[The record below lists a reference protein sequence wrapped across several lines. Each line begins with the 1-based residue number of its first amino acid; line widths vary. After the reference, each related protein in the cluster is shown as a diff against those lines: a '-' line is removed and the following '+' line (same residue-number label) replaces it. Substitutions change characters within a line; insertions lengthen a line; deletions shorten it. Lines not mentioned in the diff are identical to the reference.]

1 MDNIILKRNNTC
13 RTCLC
18 EASDCKSLLSK
29 VVGDDR
35 TLCEVLSFVTSI
47 DISICEEYPK
57 QVCNECHTMIYKADD
72 FKKRFIQS
80 ESILKSGIFTSHFSE
95 LIKNEIITVSQL
107 PIDNQLHDN
116 YASYIKKSENLDIE
130 KPTNTFGLSSDD
142 YKYENSIKEERDDY
156 IQNDID
162 DFPDSIVIENTHLPV
177 YTQRCICNFVAVD
190 RSEFEIHT
198 KECKMC
204 IEKDNVIKLLCP
216 TCNENFSNL
225 ELLQIHINN
234 HKENLD
240 GKYEKCPKCKKKFEN
255 RTLLI
260 AHMKTH
266 KNKIKYKHKKSK
278 NNSIDCKNN
287 SKNSKNNSKDSKNNS
302 KNSQIIPL
310 KCSQCKEQFSNLDE
324 LTIHMKVHVETK
336 LKTEEKNFQ
345 CSMCMRKFVH
355 KLSLISHI
363 KRHEDKK
370 QTKYTCKA
378 CKREFHHRAHLDNHI
393 NLVHSKEKGISCND
407 CGKSFSTQDCLD
419 LHMESHKVDKKHQC
433 KVCNKT
439 FTMLS
444 TLTEHMRTHT
454 GEKPFLCS
462 ICGRGFSQKNNLVQH
477 IMRHQ
482 GLKPFKCEHCEHR

>member
-1 MDNIILKRNNTC
+1 MDNIILRRNNIC

-35 TLCEVLSFVTSI
+35 TLCEVLSFITGV

-80 ESILKSGIFTSHFSE
+80 ESILKSGILTANFSD
-95 LIKNEIITVSQL
+95 LIKNEIINESHL
-107 PIDNQLHDN
+107 PIDNQMHDN
-116 YASYIKKSENLDIE
+116 YASYIKKSQTSDIE
-130 KPTNTFGLSSDD
+130 KPINTFCLSSDN

-156 IQNDID
+156 LQNDID
-162 DFPDSIVIENTHLPV
+162 DLTDSIVIENTHLPD
-177 YTQRCICNFVAVD
+177 YPQKCICSFVSVD

-240 GKYEKCPKCKKKFEN
+240 CKNDECPKCKKRFEN
-255 RTLLI
+255 GTLLI
-260 AHMKTH
+260 AHMKSH
-266 KNKIKYKHKKSK
+266 KNKIRDKHKKT
-278 NNSIDCKNN
+278 KNN
-287 SKNSKNNSKDSKNNS
+287 SKNG
-302 KNSQIIPL
+302 QIIPL
-310 KCSQCKEQFSNLDE
+310 MCSQCKEQFSNLDE
-324 LTIHMKVHVETK
+324 LTIHMKVHIETK
-336 LKTEEKNFQ
+336 LKSEEKNFQ

-444 TLTEHMRTHT
+444 TLTEHMRIHT